1 MVLSSF
7 AFSPGGVGTRLG
19 SAVSKKSGREAM
31 SAGERIGS
39 ELVSA
44 TERGDEED
52 DGVLRGIPRKAGL
65 VTDWMARFHLSSST
79 NLLIM
84 R

>member
-1 MVLSSF
+1 L
-7 AFSPGGVGTRLG
+7 
-19 SAVSKKSGREAM
+19 KKSGREAM
-31 SAGERIGS
+31 SVGERIGS
-39 ELVSA
+39 GLVFA

-52 DGVLRGIPRKAGL
+52 EGLLAGMPTKVGL
-65 VTDWMARFHLSSST
+65 VMERMALFHQSSST

>member
-1 MVLSSF
+1 
-7 AFSPGGVGTRLG
+7 
-19 SAVSKKSGREAM
+19 M

-39 ELVSA
+39 GLASA
-44 TERGDEED
+44 TERDDEED
-52 DGVLRGIPRKAGL
+52 EGLLAGMPRKAGL
-65 VTDWMARFHLSSST
+65 VMDWMALFHQSSST